1 MSKKRWLFLSAL
13 LVLCFLIALVL
24 GRYSISPVTVAGILA
39 SKVFP
44 IEETWP
50 TNAEAVLMNIRIP
63 RALVAMVIGAG
74 LSISGATFQG
84 IFRNP
89 LVSPD
94 LLGVASGAG
103 FGAALGIIISGE
115 PVVIQVMAFS
125 FGLTAVG
132 ITYLM
137 SRVYKTTPLLMLV
150 LSGVIVGALFSAAT
164 SMCTYVSDPY
174 EEMPDIVFW
183 LLGTL
188 SDASLSDLI
197 QTLPQVAIGASVILL
212 LRWRINILSLGD
224 EEARDVGIRTELL
237 KGVLIFC
244 CTVIT
249 AASVCVSG
257 LVGWVGLI
265 IPHIGRMLVGHDH
278 RALLPASLLIGASF
292 LVIVDTIARS
302 LTVAELPLGALT
314 AFVGAP
320 VFAYL
325 LRKTHGRWG

>member
-1 MSKKRWLFLSAL
+1 
-13 LVLCFLIALVL
+13 
-24 GRYSISPVTVAGILA
+24 
-39 SKVFP
+39 
-44 IEETWP
+44 
-50 TNAEAVLMNIRIP
+50 
-63 RALVAMVIGAG
+63 
-74 LSISGATFQG
+74 
-84 IFRNP
+84 
-89 LVSPD
+89 

-103 FGAALGIIISGE
+103 FGAALGIIVSGE
-115 PVVIQVMAFS
+115 PVVIQLTAFS
-125 FGLTAVG
+125 FGLIAVG
-132 ITYLM
+132 ITYTM

-188 SDASLSDLI
+188 SNASMRDLI
-197 QTLPQVAIGASVILL
+197 QTLPQVVVGAGVIIL

-224 EEARDVGIRTELL
+224 EEARDVGVRTELL
-237 KGVLIFC
+237 KGVLILC

-249 AASVCVSG
+249 AAGVCVSG

-278 RALLPASLLIGASF
+278 RVLLPASLLIGSSF

-302 LTVAELPLGALT
+302 LTTAELPLGALT

-320 VFAYL
+320 FFAYL
-325 LRKTHGRWG
+325 LRKTRGRWG